1 MNLYNLSLNA
11 ADEMAPQSSTPV
23 ARWRRGHNTTLRRY
37 AFTLPQTGIQEDC
50 EIRGDGIFLTLLSS
64 PSRTISGTE

>member
-11 ADEMAPQSSTPV
+11 ADEMAPQSPTPV

-50 EIRGDGIFLTLLSS
+50 ET
-64 PSRTISGTE
+64 